1 MLRGGCACA
10 GGLALQGVFHS
21 GGGGDA
27 DSSFC
32 APDRRCPFVALR
44 RVVEVRDALRSKLDE
59 LEKHFEGED
68 IRELDAQLAQVFSVL
83 RELVAPPPPPKK
95 RAIGFAPP
103 EGE

>member
-1 MLRGGCACA
+1 
-10 GGLALQGVFHS
+10 
-21 GGGGDA
+21 
-27 DSSFC
+27 
-32 APDRRCPFVALR
+32 
-44 RVVEVRDALRSKLDE
+44 LRSKLDE